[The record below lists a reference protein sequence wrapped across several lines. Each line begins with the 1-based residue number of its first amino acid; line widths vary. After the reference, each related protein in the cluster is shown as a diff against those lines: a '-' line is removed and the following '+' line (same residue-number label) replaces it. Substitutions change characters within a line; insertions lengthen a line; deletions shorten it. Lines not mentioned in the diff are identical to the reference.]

1 MLQEG
6 KARNEEEGWA
16 QIDAELN
23 KLPLEFVEH
32 ALWHID
38 NAGAV
43 LISLDPRPVK
53 ARGSMAQGVPEVVLP
68 VPPEHKVVLQR

>member
-1 MLQEG
+1 MGESC
-6 KARNEEEGWA
+6 NEEAGWA
-16 QIDAELN
+16 RIDAKLN
-23 KLPLEFVEH
+23 KLPLEFVEY

-43 LISLDPRPVK
+43 LISLQRTNPLPAK
-53 ARGSMAQGVPEVVLP
+53 AGGSMAQDTSDVVIP